1 MQLAVEISDTSSVR
15 HGRMGVLQISP
26 SGIVVGGW
34 WVVEWLEA
42 LRVASVELY
51 RPRTTDVQQQERLV

>member
-1 MQLAVEISDTSSVR
+1 MDEWVFCKFHPV
-15 HGRMGVLQISP
+15 VLWL
-26 SGIVVGGW
+26 VAGGW
-34 WVVEWLEA
+34 VAEWLEA